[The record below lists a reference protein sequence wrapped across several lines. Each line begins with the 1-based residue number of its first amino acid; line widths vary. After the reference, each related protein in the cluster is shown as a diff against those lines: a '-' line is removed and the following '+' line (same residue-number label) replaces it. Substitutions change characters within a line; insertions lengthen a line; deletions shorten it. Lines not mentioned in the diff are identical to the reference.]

1 MELDSEFVSEKIR
14 EIYDSKDL
22 KTCPIMVTFR
32 LIGKQW
38 TAAILREMFL
48 GEKQF
53 NRIRVNVKG
62 ITPKMLS
69 IRLRE
74 LEKYKIINRKIVS
87 EYPIRIE
94 YFLTESG
101 KDLGKIILS
110 AATFSMQHFPKS
122 VFKNETSR

>member
-1 MELDSEFVSEKIR
+1 MI
-14 EIYDSKDL
+14 
-22 KTCPIMVTFR
+22 TFR
-32 LIGKQW
+32 IIGKQW

-53 NRIRVNVKG
+53 NRIRVNIKG

-94 YFLTESG
+94 YLLTERG

-110 AATFSMQHFPKS
+110 AAAFGMQHFPKS
-122 VFKNETSR
+122 VFKSETTR

>member
-1 MELDSEFVSEKIR
+1 MEPDSEFVSEKIR

-22 KTCPIMVTFR
+22 KTCPIVVTFR

-38 TAAILREMFL
+38 TGAILREMFL

-53 NRIRVNVKG
+53 NRFRANIKG
-62 ITPKMLS
+62 ITPRMLS
-69 IRLRE
+69 LRLRE

-110 AATFSMQHFPKS
+110 AAAFSMQHFPKS
-122 VFKNETSR
+122 VFKDGTPR